1 MNKRRELEYRIES
14 EDQIQFFVRWAE
26 SMVRKGLA
34 AGTVMAYLGR
44 ERRNK
49 DQNAKLW
56 PMLTDISRQCDAV
69 IDGVAQKAQPEDWKD
84 ILTAAM
90 RSHQRV
96 AQGVDGGVVFL
107 GMRTSRM
114 KKAQFC
120 ELIELIYAFGAER
133 GVIWSEKSKAKFDE
147 YRVAA

>member
-1 MNKRRELEYRIES
+1 MTKRREIAYPVKS
-14 EDQIQFFVRWAE
+14 EHEIQFALRWAE
-26 SMVRKGLA
+26 SMIRKGLA
-34 AGTVMAYLGR
+34 AGEVVVYLGR
-44 ERRNK
+44 ARRNL

-69 IDGVAQKAQPEDWKD
+69 IDGVAQKATPEDWKD

-107 GMRTSRM
+107 GMRTSKMR
-114 KKAQFC
+114 KAQFS
-120 ELIELIYAFGAER
+120 ELIELILAFGAER
-133 GVIWSEKSKAKFDE
+133 GVVWSEKSKQKLE
-147 YRVAA
+147 ELRPAA